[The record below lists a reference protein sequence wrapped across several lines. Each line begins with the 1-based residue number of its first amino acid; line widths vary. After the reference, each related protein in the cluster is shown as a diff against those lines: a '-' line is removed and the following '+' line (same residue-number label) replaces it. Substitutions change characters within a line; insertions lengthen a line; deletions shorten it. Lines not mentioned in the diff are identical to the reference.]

1 MAGIHRGREVFT
13 MTDRGKK
20 IFSKLRED
28 IDAIVLINGDE
39 PNLDMAFSYAAGT
52 EAGLFE
58 GCVTVI
64 DPDGNVRMLSSL
76 LEETSAR
83 RSKAKVSVFQG
94 IEDKMDLMKDSIG
107 HARRIGINGR
117 GLTYANLIDIK
128 RAAPKAEIVDVS
140 YAIAASRLV
149 KDQDEVERLRKA
161 CQIASRVGE
170 ELPSIVKEGMAEYE
184 AAAEVGYRMM
194 KLGATTTSFTTNA
207 SWGSNSAEPHHEPD
221 DRRLKKGDMVLFDYG
236 ALYNKYGSDVTR
248 TFVFGRAE
256 KWQKDIYEIVLQS
269 QLEAIDAVRA
279 GAEAKEIDAVARR
292 IIDATQYKGRFIHSL
307 GHGIGLSVHDGGRFS
322 PTSDIILEE
331 NMVMTV
337 EPGIY
342 LPGKGGVRIEDDIR
356 VTKNGCEVLTD
367 AKKEFLVI

>member
-1 MAGIHRGREVFT
+1 
-13 MTDRGKK
+13 MTERGKR
-20 IFSKLRED
+20 IFSKIGED
-28 IDAIVLINGDE
+28 VDAVVLINGDE

-58 GCVTVI
+58 GCVTII
-64 DPDGNVRMLSSL
+64 DPDGKVRMLTSQ

-83 RSKAKVSVFQG
+83 RSKAEVTVFQG
-94 IEDKMDLMKDSIG
+94 IEEKMDLMRDSLG
-107 HARRIGINGR
+107 HARRIGINGH
-117 GLTYANLIDIK
+117 GLTYLNLMSIK
-128 RAAPKAEIVDVS
+128 MAAPKAEIVDVS
-140 YAIAASRLV
+140 SAIAASRLV
-149 KDQDEVERLRKA
+149 KDQDEIERLRKA
-161 CQIASRVGE
+161 CHIASRVGE

-194 KLGATTTSFTTNA
+194 KLGASSTSFTTNA
-207 SWGSNSAEPHHEPD
+207 SWGPNSAEPHHEPD
-221 DRRLKKGDMVLFDYG
+221 DRRLRKGDMVLFDYG

-269 QLEAIDAVRA
+269 QLEAIDAIRPGMA
-279 GAEAKEIDAVARR
+279 AREIDAVARR
-292 IIDATQYKGRFIHSL
+292 IIDATEYKGRFIHSL

-322 PTSDIILEE
+322 PTSEIILEE

-356 VTKNGCEVLTD
+356 VTRSGCEVLTD
-367 AKKEFLVI
+367 AKKEFMVI

>member
-1 MAGIHRGREVFT
+1 
-13 MTDRGKK
+13 MTERGKR
-20 IFSKLRED
+20 IFSKLKEE
-28 IDAIVLINGDE
+28 IDAVVLMNGDE

-52 EAGLFE
+52 ESGLFE

-64 DPDGNVRMLSSL
+64 DPDGIVRMLSSE

-83 RSKAKVSVFQG
+83 RSKAEVTVFHG
-94 IEDKMDLMKDSIG
+94 GEDKLSQMRDSFG
-107 HARRIGINGR
+107 GANRIGINGR
-117 GLTYANLIDIK
+117 GLTYSNLMEIK
-128 RAAPKAEIVDVS
+128 KAAPKAEIVDVS

-149 KDQDEVERLRKA
+149 KDQDEIGRLRKA
-161 CQIASRVGE
+161 CQIASKVGE
-170 ELPSIVKEGMAEYE
+170 ELPSIVKEGMTEYE

-194 KLGATTTSFTTNA
+194 KLGATTTSFTTIA
-207 SWGSNSAEPHHEPD
+207 SWGPNSAEPHHEPD
-221 DRRLKKGDMVLFDYG
+221 GSRLKQGDMVLFDYG

-256 KWQKDIYEIVLQS
+256 KWQKEIYDIVLQA
-269 QLEAIDAVRA
+269 QLEAIDVVRA
-279 GAEAKEIDAVARR
+279 GALAQDIDAVARR
-292 IIDATQYKGRFIHSL
+292 IIDATEYKGRFIHSL

-322 PTSDIILEE
+322 PNSDIIMEE

-342 LPGKGGVRIEDDIR
+342 LPGKGGVRIEDDIL

>member
-1 MAGIHRGREVFT
+1 
-13 MTDRGKK
+13 MTERGKR
-20 IFSKLRED
+20 IFSKLGEE

-58 GCVTVI
+58 GCVTI
-64 DPDGNVRMLSSL
+64 IEPDGKVRMLSRA

-83 RSKAKVSVFQG
+83 RSKAEVTVFQS
-94 IEDKMDLMKDSIG
+94 IEDKLELMKDSLG
-107 HARRIGINGR
+107 NASRIGINGR
-117 GLTYANLIDIK
+117 GLTYANLMEIK

-140 YAIAASRLV
+140 PAIAAARLV
-149 KDQDEVERLRKA
+149 KDLDEVERLRKA

-170 ELPSIVKEGMAEYE
+170 ELPSIVKEGMPEYE

-194 KLGATTTSFTTNA
+194 KLGASSTSFTTNA
-207 SWGSNSAEPHHEPD
+207 SWGANSAEPHHEPD
-221 DRRLKKGDMVLFDYG
+221 DSKLKKGDMVLFDYG

-256 KWQKDIYEIVLQS
+256 KWQKEIYEIVLQS
-269 QLEAIDAVRA
+269 QLEAIDAVHA

-292 IIDATQYKGRFIHSL
+292 IIDSTQYKGRFIHSL

-322 PTSDIILEE
+322 PSSDIILEE

-356 VTKNGCEVLTD
+356 VTKKGCDVLTN
-367 AKKEFLVI
+367 AKKEFMVI

>member
-1 MAGIHRGREVFT
+1 
-13 MTDRGKK
+13 MTERGKR
-20 IFSKLRED
+20 IFSKLRDE

-39 PNLDMAFSYAAGT
+39 PNVDMAFSYAAGT

-64 DPDGNVRMLSSL
+64 YPDGKVRMLSSQ

-83 RSKAKVSVFQG
+83 RSKAEVTVFPG
-94 IEDKMDLMKDSIG
+94 VEDKMSMMKDSFG
-107 HARRIGINGR
+107 HASRIGINGH
-117 GLTYANLIDIK
+117 GLTYANLMDIK
-128 RAAPKAEIVDVS
+128 KAAPKAEIIDVS
-140 YAIAASRLV
+140 HAIAASRLV
-149 KDQDEVERLRKA
+149 KDQDEIERLRKA
-161 CQIASRVGE
+161 CQIATQVGE
-170 ELPSIVKEGMAEYE
+170 ELPSIVKEGMPEYE

-194 KLGATTTSFTTNA
+194 KLGASSTSFTTNA
-207 SWGSNSAEPHHEPD
+207 SWGKNSAEPHHEPD
-221 DRRLKKGDMVLFDYG
+221 DSRLKKGDMVLFDYG

-256 KWQKDIYEIVLQS
+256 KWQKEIYDIVLRS
-269 QLEAIDAVRA
+269 QMEAIDAVHA

-292 IIDATQYKGRFIHSL
+292 IIDDTQYKGRFIHSL

-322 PTSDIILEE
+322 PMSEIVLEE

-342 LPGKGGVRIEDDIR
+342 LPGKGGVRIEDDIL
-356 VTKNGCEVLTD
+356 VTKKGCEVLTT
-367 AKKEFLVI
+367 ATKEFMVI

>member
-1 MAGIHRGREVFT
+1 
-13 MTDRGKK
+13 MTERGKR

-28 IDAIVLINGDE
+28 IDAIVLVNGDE

-64 DPDGNVRMLSSL
+64 DPDGRVRMLSSQ
-76 LEETSAR
+76 LEEVSAR
-83 RSKAKVSVFQG
+83 RSKAEVSVFQG
-94 IEDKMDLMKDSIG
+94 VEDRMGQMKDSFG
-107 HARRIGINGR
+107 HARRIGINGH
-117 GLTYANLIDIK
+117 GLTYTNLMDIK
-128 RAAPKAEIVDVS
+128 RAVPKAEIVDVS

-161 CQIASRVGE
+161 CQIASQVGE
-170 ELPSIVKEGMAEYE
+170 ELPSLVKEGMPEYE
-184 AAAEVGYRMM
+184 AAAEIGYRMM
-194 KLGATTTSFTTNA
+194 KLGASTTSFTTNA
-207 SWGSNSAEPHHEPD
+207 SFGPNSAEPHHEPD
-221 DRRLKKGDMVLFDYG
+221 DRRLRKGDMVLFDYG

-248 TFVFGRAE
+248 TFVFGPAE

-269 QLEAIDAVRA
+269 QLAAIDAVRA
-279 GAEAKEIDAVARR
+279 GMEAKEVDAVARR

-356 VTKNGCEVLTD
+356 VTKNGCEVLTT

>member
-1 MAGIHRGREVFT
+1 
-13 MTDRGKK
+13 MTERGKR
-20 IFSKLRED
+20 IFSKLKD
-28 IDAIVLINGDE
+28 KIDAIVLMNGDE

-64 DPDGNVRMLSSL
+64 DPDGKVRMISSQ

-83 RSKAKVSVFQG
+83 RSKAEVTVFQTY
-94 IEDKMDLMKDSIG
+94 EDKQKMMRDAFG
-107 HARRIGINGR
+107 HAGRIGINGH
-117 GLTYANLIDIK
+117 GLTYANLMDIK
-128 RAAPKAEIVDVS
+128 KAAPGAEIVDVS

-161 CQIASRVGE
+161 CQIASRVGI
-170 ELPSIVKEGMAEYE
+170 ELPSLVKEGMAEYE

-194 KLGATTTSFTTNA
+194 RLGASTTSFTTNA
-207 SWGSNSAEPHHEPD
+207 SWGANSAEPHHEPD
-221 DRRLKKGDMVLFDYG
+221 ESRLKKGDTVLFDYG

-256 KWQKDIYEIVLQS
+256 KWQKDVYEIVLRS
-269 QLEAIDAVRA
+269 QLEAIDAIHA
-279 GAEAKEIDAVARR
+279 GAQAKDIDAVARR
-292 IIDATQYKGRFIHSL
+292 IIDASEYKGRFIHSL

-322 PTSDIILEE
+322 PGSEIILEE

-342 LPGKGGVRIEDDIR
+342 PPGKGGVRIEDDIL
-356 VTKNGCEVLTD
+356 VTKNGCQVLTD

>member
-1 MAGIHRGREVFT
+1 
-13 MTDRGKK
+13 MTERGKR
-20 IFSKLRED
+20 IFSKLKEE

-58 GCVTVI
+58 GCVTVV
-64 DPDGNVRMLSSL
+64 DPDGKVRMISSQ

-83 RSKAKVSVFQG
+83 RSKAEVSVFQG
-94 IEDKMDLMKDSIG
+94 AEDRSNRMKDSFG
-107 HARRIGINGR
+107 HAKKIGINGN
-117 GLTYANLIDIK
+117 GLTYANYMDIK
-128 RAAPKAEIVDVS
+128 NAAPKAEIVDVS

-149 KDQDEVERLRKA
+149 KDQDEIGRLRKA
-161 CQIASRVGE
+161 CQIASRIGE
-170 ELPSIVKEGMAEYE
+170 ELPSIVKEGMPEFE

-194 KLGATTTSFTTNA
+194 KLGASATSFTTNA
-207 SWGSNSAEPHHEPD
+207 SWGPNSAEPHHEPD
-221 DRRLKKGDMVLFDYG
+221 DSRLKKGDTVLFDYG

-248 TFVFGRAE
+248 TFVFGKAE
-256 KWQKDIYEIVLQS
+256 DWQKEIYDIVLQS
-269 QLEAIDAVRA
+269 QLEAIDAVHA
-279 GAEAKEIDAVARR
+279 GARAKDVDAVARR
-292 IIDATQYKGRFIHSL
+292 IIDSTRYKGRFIHSL

-322 PTSDIILEE
+322 PTSEIILEE

-356 VTKNGCEVLTD
+356 VTKNGCEVLTT
-367 AKKEFLVI
+367 AKKEFMVI

>member
-1 MAGIHRGREVFT
+1 
-13 MTDRGKK
+13 MTERGKR
-20 IFSKLRED
+20 IFSKLREE
-28 IDAIVLINGDE
+28 IDAIVLINADE

-64 DPDGNVRMLSSL
+64 DPDGKVRMLSSI

-83 RSKAKVSVFQG
+83 RSKAEVTVFQG
-94 IEDKMDLMKDSIG
+94 AGGKIDLMKEWFG
-107 HARRIGINGR
+107 RAKRIGINGQ
-117 GLTYANLIDIK
+117 GLTYSNLLEIK
-128 RAAPKAEIVDVS
+128 KAAPKAEIVDIS
-140 YAIAASRLV
+140 NAIAASRLV
-149 KDQDEVERLRKA
+149 KDSDEMERLRKA
-161 CQIASRVGE
+161 CQIASQVGE

-194 KLGATTTSFTTNA
+194 KLGASTTSFTTIA
-207 SWGSNSAEPHHEPD
+207 SWGPNSAEPHHEPD
-221 DRRLKKGDMVLFDYG
+221 GSKLKKGDMVLFDYG
-236 ALYNKYGSDVTR
+236 ALYSKYASDVTR

-256 KWQKDIYEIVLQS
+256 KWQKEIYEIVLQA
-269 QLEAIDAVRA
+269 QLEAIDAIRPGV
-279 GAEAKEIDAVARR
+279 EAKEIDAVARR

-322 PTSDIILEE
+322 PTSSIILEE

-342 LPGKGGVRIEDDIR
+342 LPEKGGVRIEDDIR

>member
-1 MAGIHRGREVFT
+1 

>member
-1 MAGIHRGREVFT
+1 
-13 MTDRGKK
+13 MTERGKR
-20 IFSKLRED
+20 IFSKLREV

-64 DPDGNVRMLSSL
+64 DPDGNVRMLSSQ

-83 RSKAKVSVFQG
+83 RSKANVTVFTG
-94 IEDKMDLMKDSIG
+94 TEDRMNQMKDSFG
-107 HARRIGINGR
+107 HAHRIGINGY
-117 GLTYANLIDIK
+117 GLTYTNLMDIK
-128 RAAPKAEIVDVS
+128 RAAPNAEIVDVS

-149 KDQDEVERLRKA
+149 KDQDEVERLKKA
-161 CQIASRVGE
+161 CHIASRVGE
-170 ELPSIVKEGMAEYE
+170 ELPSIVKEGMPEYE

-194 KLGATTTSFTTNA
+194 KLGASTTSFTTIA
-207 SWGSNSAEPHHEPD
+207 SFGPNSAEPHHEPD

-236 ALYNKYGSDVTR
+236 ALCNKYGSDITR

-256 KWQKDIYEIVLQS
+256 KWQKDIYEIVLRS
-269 QLEAIDAVRA
+269 QLEAIEAVHA

-292 IIDATQYKGRFIHSL
+292 IIDGTQYKGRFIHSL

-342 LPGKGGVRIEDDIR
+342 LPGKGGVRIEDDIL
-356 VTKNGCEVLTD
+356 VTKDGCEVLTD